1 MTLPTDLETL
11 GNRLEVAALRAVRR
25 RARRQ
30 VILNAICA
38 LAITLPVALA
48 VATTAGTPVTSSV
61 PVDDELHSSFAE
73 SALVPAA
80 DIGPQHIPDAWLPP
94 ENPPACSYGNDC
106 GRPVPP
112 TRLVPYPDPARRA

>member
-1 MTLPTDLETL
+1 MTLPSDLETL

-38 LAITLPVALA
+38 LAITLPVALS
-48 VATTAGTPVTSSV
+48 VATTAGTPVTPSV
-61 PVDDELHSSFAE
+61 PVDDALHSSFAE

-80 DIGPQHIPDAWLPP
+80 DIGPRHIPDAWLPP